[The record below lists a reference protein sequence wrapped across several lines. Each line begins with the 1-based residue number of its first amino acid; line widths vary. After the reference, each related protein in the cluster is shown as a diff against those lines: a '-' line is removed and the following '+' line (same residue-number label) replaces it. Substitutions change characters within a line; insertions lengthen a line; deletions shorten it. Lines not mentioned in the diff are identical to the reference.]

1 MILAA
6 LPMLPLPPY
15 KSGLTTMTQLHFALP
30 PARRALGLAIQLAL
44 GLTALSAPAWAE
56 DYFNPSSLEIKDAS
70 YAAIDLSI
78 FSQSGAQLPGTYR
91 VDIYLNGQQIE
102 TRDVTFI
109 EDNGSLLAE
118 ITPQQLADLGV
129 KVAAFPA
136 LQQQPADVPVTQ
148 LGEFIPAASS
158 SFDFNKQRLDVSIPQ
173 AALNSQARGYI
184 DPKQWDQGIPALMVN
199 YNLSGANRWQDNRP
213 GSNSNHFLN
222 LRSGLNWGPWRLRNY
237 STYSQSSNG
246 EPQWNN
252 LTNTLQ
258 RDIHA
263 IKGQLT
269 LGDSYTPGDILSG
282 VPFRGAQ
289 LASDDS
295 MLPDSLRG
303 FAPVIRG
310 IADSNAQVTIR
321 QNNNVIYQTY
331 VPPGAFEINDLFP
344 TSSSGDLEVTI
355 KETDGRERSFKQAFS
370 SAPIMQREGSLKY
383 ALSAGQY
390 RGGGNGS
397 PTPNFAQTSLAY
409 GMPYGFTLYNGL
421 LISSD
426 YQAGALGVGIGLGS
440 MGSVSADVTQ
450 AKTTFSD
457 QTTRQGQSYR
467 LQYAKSITAT
477 GTNFSLGSHR
487 YSTEGFYD
495 FSEANQLSDV
505 GSIHSLGRNNNK
517 RSRTQLHISQSLN
530 DFGSLYLSAYQ
541 QDYWQR
547 KGYERNATLG
557 YNISLSG
564 ISYGLNYSYSQTP
577 GQQQNDQR
585 ASLSVNIPLSK
596 WLPNSWA
603 NYSINT
609 SKGGATSQQLGLSGS
624 ALADDNLSYHL
635 QQSRSNHGGGNSGS
649 LSSSYSGAYGQMNAG
664 YSFGSNSRQLNY
676 GLSGGVLAHPYGV
689 TLSQSQSDTLVLVR
703 APGASSVGVSSGRGV
718 KTDWRGYA
726 VVPYATPYRQNNVAL
741 DTQSMGDNIDMDIT
755 SQNVV
760 PTRGAVVLAN
770 FQPRLGSRVL
780 INLSYQG
787 KPVPFGAMASLQDDG
802 ADSANSSI
810 VGDGGQVYLSGVPDN
825 GNLLVQWGNQD
836 KQQCQVKF
844 TLPAAETDANSAV
857 RMLNAVCR

>member
-1 MILAA
+1 
-6 LPMLPLPPY
+6 
-15 KSGLTTMTQLHFALP
+15 MTQLHFALP

-56 DYFNPSSLEIKDAS
+56 DYFNPGSLEIKDAS

-109 EDNGSLLAE
+109 ADNGSLLAE

-136 LQQQPADVPVTQ
+136 LQQQPADLPVTQ

-184 DPKQWDQGIPALMVN
+184 DPKQWDQGLPALMVN
-199 YNLSGANRWQDNRP
+199 YNLSGANSWQDNRP

-303 FAPVIRG
+303 FAPLVRG

-421 LISSD
+421 LISFD

-564 ISYGLNYSYSQTP
+564 ISYSLNYSYSQTP

-585 ASLSVNIPLSK
+585 ASLSVNIPLGRH
-596 WLPNSWA
+596 NWA

-703 APGASSVGVSSGRGV
+703 APGASGVGVSSGRGV

-726 VVPYATPYRQNNVAL
+726 VVPYASAYRQNNVAL

-780 INLSYQG
+780 INLSYQD

-825 GNLLVQWGNQD
+825 GNLLVQWGNQE

>member
-1 MILAA
+1 
-6 LPMLPLPPY
+6 
-15 KSGLTTMTQLHFALP
+15 MTQLHFALP

-136 LQQQPADVPVTQ
+136 LQQQPADLPVTQ

-303 FAPVIRG
+303 FAPLVRG

-564 ISYGLNYSYSQTP
+564 ISYSLNYSYSQTP

-585 ASLSVNIPLSK
+585 ASLSVNIPLGRH
-596 WLPNSWA
+596 NWA

-624 ALADDNLSYHL
+624 ALADDNLSYNL

-703 APGASSVGVSSGRGV
+703 APGASGVGVSSGRGV

-726 VVPYATPYRQNNVAL
+726 VVPYASAYRQNNVAL

-857 RMLNAVCR
+857 RMLDAVCR

>member
-1 MILAA
+1 MI
-6 LPMLPLPPY
+6 
-15 KSGLTTMTQLHFALP
+15 TMTQRHSALP
-30 PARRALGLAIQLAL
+30 PNRWALKLTIQLAL
-44 GLTALSAPAWAE
+44 GLTASSAPAWAD
-56 DYFNPSSLEIKDAS
+56 DYFHPGSLEIKNAS

-102 TRDVTFI
+102 TRDVSFI
-109 EDNGSLLAE
+109 ADNGSLLAE

-136 LQQQPADVPVTQ
+136 LQQLPVDVPLAQ
-148 LGEFIPAASS
+148 LGDFIPAASS
-158 SFDFNKQRLDVSIPQ
+158 SFDINHQRLDLSIPQ
-173 AALNSQARGYI
+173 AALNREARGYI

-199 YNLSGANRWQDNRP
+199 YNLSGANNRLDNQP
-213 GSNSNHFLN
+213 GSSSSHFLN

-246 EPQWNN
+246 QAQWNN
-252 LTNTLQ
+252 ITNTLQ

-282 VPFRGAQ
+282 VAFRGAQ
-289 LASDDS
+289 LSSDDS
-295 MLPDSLRG
+295 MLPDSQRG

-331 VPPGAFEINDLFP
+331 VPPGAFAIDDLYP

-355 KETDGRERSFKQAFS
+355 KEADGRERSFKQTFA

-383 ALSAGQY
+383 ALNAGQY
-390 RGGGNGS
+390 RGGGKNS
-397 PTPNFAQTSLAY
+397 PTPHFAQTSLAY
-409 GMPYGFTLYNGL
+409 GMPFGFTLYNGL

-426 YQAGALGVGIGLGS
+426 YQAGALGMGIGLGRV
-440 MGSVSADVTQ
+440 GSVSMDVTQ
-450 AKTTFSD
+450 AKTTFEDS
-457 QTTRQGQSYR
+457 TTRQGQSYR
-467 LQYAKSITAT
+467 LQYAKSFSET

-495 FSEANQLSDV
+495 FSEANQLTGV
-505 GSIHSLGRNNNK
+505 GSINSLGRNNNSQVRSNK
-517 RSRTQLHISQSLN
+517 RSRTQFHISQSLH

-557 YNISLSG
+557 YNVNIHG
-564 ISYGLNYSYSQTP
+564 INYGLNYSFSQTP
-577 GQQQNDQR
+577 GQQQNSQR
-585 ASLSVNIPLSK
+585 VSLSINIPLSK
-596 WLPNSWA
+596 WLANSWA

-609 SKGGATSQQLGLSGS
+609 SKGGMTNQQLGLSGS
-624 ALADDNLSYHL
+624 ALDNNLSYNL
-635 QQSRSNHGGGNSGS
+635 QQSRANRGGGNSGS
-649 LSSSYSGAYGQMNAG
+649 LSSSYSGAYGQLNAG
-664 YSFGSNSRQLNY
+664 YSYSANSSQLNY
-676 GLSGGVLAHPYGV
+676 GLSGGVLAHPYGI

-703 APGASSVGVSSGRGV
+703 APGAGGLAVGNSRGV

-726 VVPYATPYRQNNVAL
+726 VVPHATPYRQNSVAL
-741 DTQSMGDNIDMDIT
+741 DTQTMGDNIDMDIT

-760 PTRGAVVLAN
+760 PTRGAVVLAD
-770 FQPRLGSRVL
+770 FTPRLGSRVL

-787 KPVPFGAMASLQDDG
+787 KPVPFGAMASLQDEA
-802 ADSANSSI
+802 ADSANNSI
-810 VGDGGQVYLSGVPDN
+810 VGDDGQVYLSGVPDN
-825 GNLLVQWGNQD
+825 SNLQVQWGNQE
-836 KQQCQVKF
+836 KQQCSAAL
-844 TLPAAETDANSAV
+844 TLPAAETDITSAV
-857 RMLNAVCR
+857 RILDAVCR

>member
-1 MILAA
+1 
-6 LPMLPLPPY
+6 
-15 KSGLTTMTQLHFALP
+15 MTQLHFALP

-487 YSTEGFYD
+487 YSTEGYYD
-495 FSEANQLSDV
+495 FSEANQLTGV
-505 GSIHSLGRNNNK
+505 GSINSLGRNNNK
-517 RSRTQLHISQSLN
+517 RSRTQFHISQSLN

-624 ALADDNLSYHL
+624 ALADDNLSYNL

-703 APGASSVGVSSGRGV
+703 APGASGVGVSSGRGV

-726 VVPYATPYRQNNVAL
+726 VVPYASAYRQNNVAL

-802 ADSANSSI
+802 ADSVNSSI

-825 GNLLVQWGNQD
+825 GNLLVQWGNQE

>member
-1 MILAA
+1 
-6 LPMLPLPPY
+6 
-15 KSGLTTMTQLHFALP
+15 MTQLHFALP

-825 GNLLVQWGNQD
+825 GNLLVQWGNQE

>member
-136 LQQQPADVPVTQ
+136 LQQQPADLPVTQ
-148 LGEFIPAASS
+148 LGKFIPAASS

-184 DPKQWDQGIPALMVN
+184 DPKQWDQGLPALMVN

-303 FAPVIRG
+303 FAPLVRG

-390 RGGGNGS
+390 RDGGNGS

-564 ISYGLNYSYSQTP
+564 ISYSLNYSYSQTP

-585 ASLSVNIPLSK
+585 ASLSVNIPLGRH
-596 WLPNSWA
+596 NWA

-703 APGASSVGVSSGRGV
+703 APGASGVGVSSGRGV

-726 VVPYATPYRQNNVAL
+726 VVPYASAYRQNNVAL

-844 TLPAAETDANSAV
+844 TLPAADTNTTSAV
-857 RMLNAVCR
+857 RILDAVCR

>member
-1 MILAA
+1 MAA

-136 LQQQPADVPVTQ
+136 LQQQPADLPVTQ
-148 LGEFIPAASS
+148 LGKFIPAASS

-184 DPKQWDQGIPALMVN
+184 DPKQWDQGLPALMVN

-303 FAPVIRG
+303 FAPLVRG

-564 ISYGLNYSYSQTP
+564 ISYSLNYSYSQTP

-585 ASLSVNIPLSK
+585 ASLSVNIPLGRH
-596 WLPNSWA
+596 NWA

-703 APGASSVGVSSGRGV
+703 APGASGVGVSSGRGV

-726 VVPYATPYRQNNVAL
+726 VVPYASAYRQNNVAL

-844 TLPAAETDANSAV
+844 TLPAADTNTTSAV
-857 RMLNAVCR
+857 RILDAVCR

>member
-1 MILAA
+1 M
-6 LPMLPLPPY
+6 
-15 KSGLTTMTQLHFALP
+15 TTMTQRHSALP
-30 PARRALGLAIQLAL
+30 PNRRALRLAIQLAL

-56 DYFNPSSLEIKDAS
+56 DYFHPGSLEIKDAS
-70 YAAIDLSI
+70 YAAIDLSV

-102 TRDVTFI
+102 TRDVNFI
-109 EDNGSLLAE
+109 AANGSLLAE

-136 LQQQPADVPVTQ
+136 LQQQPVDVPLTQ
-148 LGEFIPAASS
+148 LSEFIPAASS
-158 SFDFNKQRLDVSIPQ
+158 SFDINHQRLDLSIPQ

-199 YNLSGANRWQDNRP
+199 YNLSGANSWQDNQP
-213 GSNSNHFLN
+213 GSNSSHFLN

-246 EPQWNN
+246 EAEWNN
-252 LTNTLQ
+252 ITNTLQ

-289 LASDDS
+289 LSSDDS

-331 VPPGAFEINDLFP
+331 VPPGAFAINDLFP
-344 TSSSGDLEVTI
+344 TASSGDLEVTI
-355 KETDGRERSFKQAFS
+355 KEADGSERSFKQAFAA
-370 SAPIMQREGSLKY
+370 APIMQREGSLKY
-383 ALSAGQY
+383 SLSAGQY

-397 PTPNFAQTSLAY
+397 PTPHFAQTSLAY
-409 GMPYGFTLYNGL
+409 GMPYSFTLYNGL

-426 YQAGALGVGIGLGS
+426 YQAGALGVGIGLGRV
-440 MGSVSADVTQ
+440 GSVSMDVTQ
-450 AKTTFSD
+450 AKTTFTD

-467 LQYAKSITAT
+467 LQYAKSFSET

-495 FSEANQLSDV
+495 FSEANQLTGV
-505 GSIHSLGRNNNK
+505 GSINSLGRNNSQVRNNK
-517 RSRTQLHISQSLN
+517 RSRTQFHISQSLS

-557 YNISLSG
+557 YNVNIHG
-564 ISYGLNYSYSQTP
+564 INYGLNYSYSQTP

-585 ASLSVNIPLSK
+585 TSLSVNIPLSK

-603 NYSINT
+603 NYSINNN
-609 SKGGATSQQLGLSGS
+609 KGGTTSQQLGLSGS
-624 ALADDNLSYHL
+624 AIDNNLSYNL
-635 QQSRSNHGGGNSGS
+635 QQSRANRGGGNSGS
-649 LSSSYSGAYGQMNAG
+649 LSSSYSAAYGQLNAG
-664 YSFGSNSRQLNY
+664 YSYSANSRQLNY

-703 APGASSVGVSSGRGV
+703 APGAKGVGVGNGRGV

-726 VVPYATPYRQNNVAL
+726 VVPYATPYRQNSVAL

-770 FQPRLGSRVL
+770 FTPRLGSRVL

-787 KPVPFGAMASLQDDG
+787 KPVPFGAMASLQDDA
-802 ADSANSSI
+802 ADSTNSSI
-810 VGDGGQVYLSGVPDN
+810 VGDDGQVYLSGVPDN
-825 GNLLVQWGNQD
+825 GNLQVQWGNQD
-836 KQQCQVKF
+836 KQQCSTAF
-844 TLPAAETDANSAV
+844 TLPAADTNTTSAV
-857 RMLNAVCR
+857 RILDAVCR

>member
-1 MILAA
+1 MAA

-303 FAPVIRG
+303 FAPLVRG

-564 ISYGLNYSYSQTP
+564 ISYSLNYSYSQTP

-585 ASLSVNIPLSK
+585 ASLSVNIPLGRH
-596 WLPNSWA
+596 NWA

-624 ALADDNLSYHL
+624 ALADDNLSYNL

-703 APGASSVGVSSGRGV
+703 APGASGVGVSSGRGV

-726 VVPYATPYRQNNVAL
+726 VVPYASAYRQNNVAL

-825 GNLLVQWGNQD
+825 GNLLVQWGNQE

>member
-1 MILAA
+1 
-6 LPMLPLPPY
+6 
-15 KSGLTTMTQLHFALP
+15 MTQLHFALP

-303 FAPVIRG
+303 FAPLVRG

-564 ISYGLNYSYSQTP
+564 ISYSLNYSYSQTP

-585 ASLSVNIPLSK
+585 ASLSVNIPLGRH
-596 WLPNSWA
+596 NWA

-624 ALADDNLSYHL
+624 ALADDNLSYNL

-703 APGASSVGVSSGRGV
+703 APGASGVGVSSGRGV

-726 VVPYATPYRQNNVAL
+726 VVPYASAYRQNNVAL

-825 GNLLVQWGNQD
+825 GNLLVQWGNQE

>member
-1 MILAA
+1 
-6 LPMLPLPPY
+6 
-15 KSGLTTMTQLHFALP
+15 MTQHHFALP
-30 PARRALGLAIQLAL
+30 ASGRALRLAIQLAL

-56 DYFNPSSLEIKDAS
+56 DYFHPGSLEIKDAS
-70 YAAIDLSI
+70 YAAIDLSV

-109 EDNGSLLAE
+109 ADNGSLLAE

-136 LQQQPADVPVTQ
+136 LQQQPVNLPLTQ

-158 SFDFNKQRLDVSIPQ
+158 RFDLNHQRLDLSIPQ

-199 YNLSGANRWQDNRP
+199 YNLSGANSWQDNQP
-213 GSNSNHFLN
+213 GSNSSHFLN

-246 EPQWNN
+246 EAEWQNI
-252 LTNTLQ
+252 TNTLQ

-289 LASDDS
+289 LSSDDS

-303 FAPVIRG
+303 FAPVVRG

-331 VPPGAFEINDLFP
+331 VPPGAFIIDDLYP

-355 KETDGRERSFKQAFS
+355 KEADGRERSFKQAFS

-383 ALSAGQY
+383 SLSAGQY

-397 PTPNFAQTSLAY
+397 PTPHFAQTSLAY

-426 YQAGALGVGIGLGS
+426 YQAGALGVGIGLGRV
-440 MGSVSADVTQ
+440 GSVSMDVTQ
-450 AKTTFSD
+450 AKTTFTD

-467 LQYAKSITAT
+467 LQYAKSFTET

-495 FSEANQLSDV
+495 FSEANQLTGI
-505 GSIHSLGRNNNK
+505 GSINSLGRNNNSQVRNNK
-517 RSRTQLHISQSLN
+517 RSRTQFHISQSLN
-530 DFGSLYLSAYQ
+530 GFGSLYLSAYQ

-603 NYSINT
+603 NYSIN
-609 SKGGATSQQLGLSGS
+609 SNKGGATSQQLGLSGS
-624 ALADDNLSYHL
+624 ALDNNLSYSL
-635 QQSRSNHGGGNSGS
+635 QQSRANRGGGNGGS
-649 LSSSYSGAYGQMNAG
+649 LSSSYSASYGQLNAG
-664 YSFGSNSRQLNY
+664 YSYSANSRQLNY

-703 APGASSVGVSSGRGV
+703 APGAGGVGVGSGRGV

-726 VVPYATPYRQNNVAL
+726 VVPYATPYRQNSVAL

-787 KPVPFGAMASLQDDG
+787 KPVPFGAMASLQG
-802 ADSANSSI
+802 EAADSANSSSI
-810 VGDGGQVYLSGVPDN
+810 VGDDGQVYLSGVPDN
-825 GNLLVQWGNQD
+825 GNLQVQWGNQD
-836 KQQCQVKF
+836 KQQCNAAL
-844 TLPAAETDANSAV
+844 TLPAADTNTTSAV
-857 RMLNAVCR
+857 RILDAVCR

>member
-303 FAPVIRG
+303 FAPLVRG

-564 ISYGLNYSYSQTP
+564 ISYSLNYSYSQTP

-585 ASLSVNIPLSK
+585 ASLSVNIPLGRH
-596 WLPNSWA
+596 NWA

-624 ALADDNLSYHL
+624 ALADDNLSYNL

-703 APGASSVGVSSGRGV
+703 APGASGVGVSSGRGV

-726 VVPYATPYRQNNVAL
+726 VVPYASAYRQNNVAL

-825 GNLLVQWGNQD
+825 GNLLVQWGNQE

>member
-1 MILAA
+1 
-6 LPMLPLPPY
+6 
-15 KSGLTTMTQLHFALP
+15 MTQLHFALP

-136 LQQQPADVPVTQ
+136 LQQQPADLPVTQ
-148 LGEFIPAASS
+148 LGKFIPAASS

-184 DPKQWDQGIPALMVN
+184 DPKQWDQGLPALMVN

-303 FAPVIRG
+303 FAPLVRG

-564 ISYGLNYSYSQTP
+564 ISYSLNYSYSQTP

-585 ASLSVNIPLSK
+585 ASLSVNIPLGRH
-596 WLPNSWA
+596 NWA

-703 APGASSVGVSSGRGV
+703 APGASGVGVSSGRGV

-726 VVPYATPYRQNNVAL
+726 VVPYASAYRQNNVAL

-844 TLPAAETDANSAV
+844 TLPAADTNTTSAV
-857 RMLNAVCR
+857 RILDAVCR

>member
-1 MILAA
+1 MI
-6 LPMLPLPPY
+6 
-15 KSGLTTMTQLHFALP
+15 TMTQLHSAFP
-30 PARRALGLAIQLAL
+30 PASRALRLAIQLAL

-70 YAAIDLSI
+70 YAAIDLSV

-109 EDNGSLLAE
+109 TDNGSLLAE
-118 ITPQQLADLGV
+118 ITPQQLADFGV

-136 LQQQPADVPVTQ
+136 LQQQPVDLPLTQ

-158 SFDFNKQRLDVSIPQ
+158 SFDINHQRLDLSIPQ

-199 YNLSGANRWQDNRP
+199 YSLSGANSWQNNQP
-213 GSNSNHFLN
+213 GSSNHFLN

-237 STYSQSSNG
+237 STYSHSSNSQ
-246 EPQWNN
+246 PQWNN

-282 VPFRGAQ
+282 VPFRGMQ

-303 FAPVIRG
+303 FAPVVRG

-331 VPPGAFEINDLFP
+331 VPPGAFAIDDLFP

-355 KETDGRERSFKQAFS
+355 KEADGSERSFKQAFS

-390 RGGGNGS
+390 RSGGKDS
-397 PTPNFAQTSLAY
+397 PTPHFAQTALAY

-426 YQAGALGVGIGLGS
+426 YQAAALGVGVGLGRI
-440 MGSVSADVTQ
+440 GSVSADVTQ
-450 AKTTFSD
+450 AKTRFED
-457 QTTRQGQSYR
+457 DNTRQGQSYR
-467 LQYAKSITAT
+467 LQYAKSFSEA
-477 GTNFSLGSHR
+477 GTNISLGSHR

-495 FSEANQLSDV
+495 FSEANQLTGV
-505 GSIHSLGRNNNK
+505 GNINSLGRNNNK
-517 RSRTQLHISQSLN
+517 RSRTQFHISQSLN

-547 KGYERNATLG
+547 KGYERSATLG
-557 YNISLSG
+557 YNISLQG

-577 GQQQNDQR
+577 GQLQNDQR

-596 WLPNSWA
+596 WLANSWA
-603 NYSINT
+603 NYSLNT
-609 SKGGATSQQLGLSGS
+609 SKNGAASQQLGLSGS
-624 ALADDNLSYHL
+624 ALDNNLSYNL
-635 QQSRSNHGGGNSGS
+635 QQSRTHRGGNSGS
-649 LSSSYSGAYGQMNAG
+649 LGGSYNATYGQLNTG
-664 YSFGSNSRQLNY
+664 YSYGANSRQLNY
-676 GLSGGVLAHPYGV
+676 GLSGGVLAHPYGI

-703 APGASSVGVSSGRGV
+703 APGASGVGVGSGRGV

-726 VVPYATPYRQNNVAL
+726 VVPYASAYRQNSITL

-760 PTRGAVVLAN
+760 PTHGAVVLAN
-770 FQPRLGSRVL
+770 FKPRLGSRVL

-787 KPVPFGAMASLQDDG
+787 KPVPFGAMASLQG
-802 ADSANSSI
+802 ETADSANSSI
-810 VGDGGQVYLSGVPDN
+810 VGDDGQVYLSGVPDN
-825 GNLLVQWGNQD
+825 GNLQVQWGHQG

-844 TLPAAETDANSAV
+844 TLPAAEANTTSAV
-857 RMLNAVCR
+857 RILDAVCR

>member
-136 LQQQPADVPVTQ
+136 LQQQPADLPVTQ

-303 FAPVIRG
+303 FAPLVRG

-564 ISYGLNYSYSQTP
+564 ISYSLNYSYSQTP

-585 ASLSVNIPLSK
+585 ASLSVNIPLGRH
-596 WLPNSWA
+596 NWA

-624 ALADDNLSYHL
+624 ALADDNLSYNL

-703 APGASSVGVSSGRGV
+703 APGASGVGVSSGRGV

-726 VVPYATPYRQNNVAL
+726 VVPYASAYRQNNVAL

-857 RMLNAVCR
+857 RMLDAVCR

>member
-487 YSTEGFYD
+487 YSTEGYYD
-495 FSEANQLSDV
+495 FSEANQLTGV
-505 GSIHSLGRNNNK
+505 GSINSLGRNNNK
-517 RSRTQLHISQSLN
+517 RSRTQFHISQSLN

-624 ALADDNLSYHL
+624 ALADDNLSYNL

-703 APGASSVGVSSGRGV
+703 APGASGVGVSSGRGV

-726 VVPYATPYRQNNVAL
+726 VVPYASAYRQNNVAL

-802 ADSANSSI
+802 ADSVNSSI

-825 GNLLVQWGNQD
+825 GNLLVQWGNQE

>member
-109 EDNGSLLAE
+109 ADNGNLLAE

-136 LQQQPADVPVTQ
+136 LQQQPADLPVTQ

-199 YNLSGANRWQDNRP
+199 YNLSGANSWQDNRP
-213 GSNSNHFLN
+213 GSNSNHFLS

-303 FAPVIRG
+303 FAPVVRG

-390 RGGGNGS
+390 RSGGNGS

-547 KGYERNATLG
+547 KGYERSATLG

-564 ISYGLNYSYSQTP
+564 ISYSLNYSYSQTP

-585 ASLSVNIPLSK
+585 ASLSVNIPLGRH
-596 WLPNSWA
+596 NWA

-624 ALADDNLSYHL
+624 ALADDNLSYNL

-703 APGASSVGVSSGRGV
+703 APGASGVGVGNGRGV

-726 VVPYATPYRQNNVAL
+726 VVPYASAYRQNNVAL

-825 GNLLVQWGNQD
+825 GNLLVQWGNQE

-844 TLPAAETDANSAV
+844 TLPAADTNTTSAV
-857 RMLNAVCR
+857 RILDAVCR

>member
-44 GLTALSAPAWAE
+44 GLTALSAPARAE

-136 LQQQPADVPVTQ
+136 LQQQPADLPVTQ
-148 LGEFIPAASS
+148 LGKFIPAASS

-184 DPKQWDQGIPALMVN
+184 DPKQWDQGLPALMVN

-269 LGDSYTPGDILSG
+269 PGDSYTPGDILSG

-303 FAPVIRG
+303 FAPLVRG

-564 ISYGLNYSYSQTP
+564 ISYSLNYSYSQTP

-585 ASLSVNIPLSK
+585 ASLSVNIPLGRH
-596 WLPNSWA
+596 NWA

-703 APGASSVGVSSGRGV
+703 APGASGVGVSSGRGV

-726 VVPYATPYRQNNVAL
+726 VVPYASAYRQNNVAL

-810 VGDGGQVYLSGVPDN
+810 VGDGGGVS
-825 GNLLVQWGNQD
+825 QWRAG
-836 KQQCQVKF
+836 
-844 TLPAAETDANSAV
+844 
-857 RMLNAVCR
+857 

>member
-1 MILAA
+1 
-6 LPMLPLPPY
+6 
-15 KSGLTTMTQLHFALP
+15 MTQLHFTLP
-30 PARRALGLAIQLAL
+30 PKRRALRLAIELAL
-44 GLTALSAPAWAE
+44 GLTVLSAPAWAE
-56 DYFNPSSLEIKDAS
+56 DYFHPGSLEIKDAS
-70 YAAIDLSI
+70 YAAIDLSV
-78 FSQSGAQLPGTYR
+78 FSQSGAQLPGIYR

-102 TRDVTFI
+102 TRDVNFI
-109 EDNGSLLAE
+109 TDNGRLLAE
-118 ITPQQLADLGV
+118 ITPQQLADFGV

-136 LQQQPADVPVTQ
+136 LQQQPVDLPVTQ
-148 LGEFIPAASS
+148 LGKFIPAASS
-158 SFDFNKQRLDVSIPQ
+158 SFDINHQRLDLSIPQ
-173 AALNSQARGYI
+173 AALNSEARGYI

-199 YNLSGANRWQDNRP
+199 YSLSGANNWQDNR
-213 GSNSNHFLN
+213 SNSSHFLN

-246 EPQWNN
+246 QAQWNN

-289 LASDDS
+289 LSSDDS

-310 IADSNAQVTIR
+310 IAESNAQVTIR
-321 QNNNVIYQTY
+321 QNNNEIYQTY
-331 VPPGAFEINDLFP
+331 VPPGAFVIDDLFP

-355 KETDGRERSFKQAFS
+355 KEADGRERSFKQAFS

-390 RGGGNGS
+390 RGGGYGS
-397 PTPNFAQTSLAY
+397 PTPHFAQTSLAY

-426 YQAGALGVGIGLGS
+426 YQAGALGVGVGLGRV
-440 MGSVSADVTQ
+440 GSVSMDVTQ
-450 AKTTFSD
+450 AKTRFEDSTR
-457 QTTRQGQSYR
+457 RQGQSYR
-467 LQYAKSITAT
+467 LQYAKSFSKT

-495 FSEANQLSDV
+495 FSEANQLTGM
-505 GSIHSLGRNNNK
+505 GSINSLGRNNNK
-517 RSRTQLHISQSLN
+517 RSRTQFHISQSLS
-530 DFGSLYLSAYQ
+530 DFGGLYLSAYQ

-557 YNISLSG
+557 YNVNIRG
-564 ISYGLNYSYSQTP
+564 ISYGLNYSYSQMP

-609 SKGGATSQQLGLSGS
+609 HKGGATSQQLGLSGS
-624 ALADDNLSYHL
+624 ALDNSLSYNL
-635 QQSRSNHGGGNSGS
+635 QQGRTNHAGGNSGS
-649 LSSSYSGAYGQMNAG
+649 LSSSYSGAYGQLNAG
-664 YSFGSNSRQLNY
+664 YNYSANSRQLNY

-703 APGASSVGVSSGRGV
+703 APGAGGVGVGSGRGV

-726 VVPYATPYRQNNVAL
+726 VVPYATPYRQNSVAL
-741 DTQSMGDNIDMDIT
+741 DTQTMGDSIDMDIT

-770 FQPRLGSRVL
+770 FTPRLGSRVL
-780 INLSYQG
+780 IHLSYQG
-787 KPVPFGAMASLQDDG
+787 KPVPFGAMASLQDDE

-825 GNLLVQWGNQD
+825 GNLQVQWGNQE
-836 KQQCQVKF
+836 KQQCSAAL
-844 TLPAAETDANSAV
+844 TLPAAEADTTSAV
-857 RMLNAVCR
+857 RILDAVCR